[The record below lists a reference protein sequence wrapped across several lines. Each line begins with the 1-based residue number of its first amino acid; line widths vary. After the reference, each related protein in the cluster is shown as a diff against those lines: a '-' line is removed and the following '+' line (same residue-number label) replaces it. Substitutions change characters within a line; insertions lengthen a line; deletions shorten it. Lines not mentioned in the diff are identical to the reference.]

1 VAVSRRGFLGGAV
14 GLGAG
19 ATLGA
24 ALPRSAL
31 SVAGASVGDDG
42 RIPFEGPHQ
51 AGITNHAPSNALIA
65 AFDVVATDAKEV
77 QGTLRDLTEAARWL
91 TTGGPAPKRDPL
103 LPPSDNLILGPDP
116 EPTSLTVT
124 VGVGASLFDDRFG
137 LAARKPKQLR
147 PMEHFNHDQID
158 PARTHGDLL
167 LQLCASE
174 PDACVHALR
183 ILMRATRSTLV
194 LRWML
199 PGFQRPNTL
208 DHGRTNTRNLLGF
221 KDGTANPDA
230 SDDGLMN
237 DLVWVPGSVPGEPEW
252 TKDGSYMVVRT
263 IRTKVEFWDRT
274 ALATQED
281 IIGRHKA
288 SGAPLGQ
295 KREADIP
302 DYKADPKG
310 NVIPLDAHIRL
321 ANPRTPEAEATRIL
335 RRGYNFSNGFSK
347 NGQLEQG
354 LLFVCFQ
361 RDLDKGFVAVQNR
374 LVGEP
379 LEEYI
384 QPVGGGFFF
393 ALPGVRDKQDYLG
406 SGLFA

>member
-1 VAVSRRGFLGGAV
+1 MAVSRRGFLGGAV

-31 SVAGASVGDDG
+31 AAAGAAVGDDG

-51 AGITNHAPSNALIA
+51 AGITNHAPANALIA
-65 AFDVVATDAKEV
+65 AFDVVATDGKEV
-77 QGTLRDLTEAARWL
+77 EGMLRDLTEAARWL

-124 VGVGASLFDDRFG
+124 VGVGASLFDERFG
-137 LAARKPKQLR
+137 LADRKPKQLR

-199 PGFQRPNTL
+199 PGFVRPNTL

-230 SDDGLMN
+230 SDAALMN
-237 DLVWVPGSVPGEPEW
+237 DLVWVPGNVRGEPAW
-252 TKDGSYMVVRT
+252 TKGGSYMVVRT

-288 SGAPLGQ
+288 SGAPLGR
-295 KREADIP
+295 KREADVP
-302 DYKADPKG
+302 DYTADPKG
-310 NVIPLDAHIRL
+310 HVTPLDAHIRL
-321 ANPRTPEAEATRIL
+321 ANPRTPAAEATRIL
-335 RRGYNFSNGFSK
+335 RRGYNFSNGFAK

-361 RDLDKGFVAVQNR
+361 QDLDKGFVAVQNR
-374 LVGEP
+374 LTGEP

-393 ALPGVRDKQDYLG
+393 ALPGVRDQHDYLG